1 MESDAR
7 KEQKSSG
14 TRRLSGFVASLLAL
28 AGRKPASR
36 HVARLRRR
44 RANKR
49 GVALLMV
56 LSAIT
61 VLAIFLSELQEQ
73 TSADLSAALAERDVL
88 RAEYAARSAV
98 NLSRMLIAS
107 EPIVTQPLAMLRT
120 FVKAI
125 PPQIPIWLYSDVLL
139 GPFNDPGAQ
148 AAFGTAAGLD
158 FGTAK
163 NIGLN
168 GASFRI
174 KIVDEEGMPVNANLA
189 SGVGTPNAQVA
200 LASTFMQA
208 LAGPQYDPL
217 FDNSDA
223 DGQFSDRMS
232 ICSALLDFSDW
243 DENLAS
249 CNVQGA
255 PPSGAEDNFY
265 QTIGL
270 PYMRK
275 NAAFDSLEELRMVR
289 GFSDDFWSTFV
300 DPDPADPSQR
310 RVTVWGRDKVNP
322 NSMSPIGLYIF
333 ICQNAVPGESPLCD
347 APVDPTNPTGSPAQ
361 QFLMALSMMKSVLPP
376 GVPYV
381 GSAADLS
388 KSLQGTSQ
396 SPLGMVL
403 AMSGVPMPAV
413 KIRSESEFKKRIDMK
428 SRIFSIYGEGIV
440 KGYFRET
447 RVRIHA
453 VVDMR
458 DAGAP
463 PGIDLNGLTGGG
475 GSGGAGGSGGT
486 GSTSLT
492 PQPAL
497 GSPEEQLGKDPGGR
511 IIYWRIE

>member
-1 MESDAR
+1 MES
-7 KEQKSSG
+7 ETHSTQTSSG
-14 TRRLSGFVASLLAL
+14 TRRLRGFVASLLAL
-28 AGRKPASR
+28 ARRKPAPRAVS
-36 HVARLRRR
+36 RLRRR
-44 RANKR
+44 CASKR

-107 EPIVTQPLAMLRT
+107 EPIVTQPLAMLRQ

-125 PPQIPIWLYSDVLL
+125 PPQLPIWLYSDVLL
-139 GPFNDPGAQ
+139 GAFNDPGAQ

-158 FGTAK
+158 FATAK
-163 NIGLN
+163 NVGLN
-168 GASFRI
+168 GAAFRI

-200 LASTFMQA
+200 LASTLMQA

-217 FDNSDA
+217 FDNADA

-243 DENLAS
+243 DENLGS
-249 CNVQGA
+249 CNVTGA

-300 DPDPADPSQR
+300 DPDPADPAQR

-322 NSMSPIGLYIF
+322 NSMSPMGLYIF
-333 ICQNAVPGESPLCD
+333 ICQNAVPGSSPLCD
-347 APVDPTNPTGSPAQ
+347 APTDPSNPTGSPAQ
-361 QFLMALSMMKSVLPP
+361 QFLMALQMMKSILPP

-381 GSAADLS
+381 SSANDLI
-388 KSLQGTSQ
+388 KSLKGTSQ

-403 AMSGVPMPAV
+403 TMAGVPLPAIT
-413 KIRSESEFKKRIDMK
+413 IRSESEFKKRIDMK

-440 KGYFRET
+440 KGFFRET

-463 PGIDLNGLTGGG
+463 PGIDPNNVGTGGDGGG
-475 GSGGAGGSGGT
+475 GGAGSG
-486 GSTSLT
+486 SLT
-492 PQPAL
+492 PQAAA
-497 GSPEEQLGKDPGGR
+497 GSPEDQLGKDPGGR